1 MAERGNN
8 GVRPGNNREYHD
20 DVRRRRHE
28 EMSRRHLDEKRR
40 AYIERR
46 RRELKREKARLIAVS
61 LLQLLAPVVI
71 VIGIIVAVVMGIMK
85 VTSEKEVEDDIVAAK
100 EDYKPVSSNTVIV
113 PIVEEKVIDTS
124 FKQHDASKYGLFEG
138 YSVDSSGAQY
148 IASEEVLSEYAVIID
163 AKTGKVIA
171 SRNGDAKIY
180 PASMTKVLT
189 LLVAVEHLESE
200 ESLDDIVTI
209 SSNDTNYA
217 YSHDLS
223 IVGYKIGEKTT
234 VRDLL
239 YGTILPSGGDAAH
252 ALAVYTAG
260 SEEAFADLMN
270 EKCREIGISDT
281 AHFTNCSG
289 IYDDNNYCTLIDMA
303 MILKCAEE
311 NEICRQVLGERI
323 YTTTPTDQHPEGIEI
338 SNWFIRRIE
347 DKDCHGKILG
357 AKTGFVNQSGCN
369 AVSYQQSN
377 DGGQYLCCTVN
388 AWSSW
393 RAIYDHVA
401 IYDLYTR

>member
-113 PIVEEKVIDTS
+113 PIVEEEVIDTS